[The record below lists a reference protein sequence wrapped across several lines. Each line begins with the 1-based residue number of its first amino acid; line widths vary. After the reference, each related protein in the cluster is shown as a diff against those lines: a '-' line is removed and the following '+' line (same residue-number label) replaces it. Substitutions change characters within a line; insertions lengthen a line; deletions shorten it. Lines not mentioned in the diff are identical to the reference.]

1 MPRKRLISAVMT
13 FALLA
18 ACLLRA
24 SDVIDRIVAL
34 VNGNI
39 ILQSDWYD
47 EMAFEAFSN
56 GRPLEATTPEQR
68 KSALDRLID
77 RELLREQMPHSDS
90 LSSQDESA
98 SADEVKVRVAEVRAL
113 YPQAVTAEQWSAV
126 LAEYG
131 LTQSVLERRIA
142 EELSVSRL
150 VDSRLRPSVQIDQKS
165 IESYYNQELLP
176 QLRKSGAK
184 DVPLAEVSPKIKD
197 LLTEKKVNELLTAW
211 LQNLRTGSDIRT
223 NAEPESRAR

>member
-1 MPRKRLISAVMT
+1 MHRKLLISAMLTLVFLSPAMT
-13 FALLA
+13 
-18 ACLLRA
+18 RA
-24 SDVIDRIVAL
+24 VDVIDRIVAR

-47 EMAFEAFSN
+47 EVAFEVFTS
-56 GRPLEATTPEQR
+56 GRPLDNTTPEQR

-77 RELLREQMPHSDS
+77 RELLHEQMPRSDS
-90 LSSQDESA
+90 SSAPDDTA
-98 SADEVKVRVAEVRAL
+98 STEEVKDRVSQVRAL
-113 YPQAVTAEQWSAV
+113 YPQAVTAGQWSAV
-126 LAEYG
+126 LAAYG
-131 LTQSVLERRIA
+131 LTEPVLERRIA
-142 EELSVSRL
+142 EEFNVSRL

-176 QLRKSGAK
+176 QLRKAGAK

-197 LLTEKKVNELLTAW
+197 LLTEKRVNELLTAW

-223 NAEPESRAR
+223 DAAGESRTR